1 MIQDTLDT
9 AQVIDYLRAYYQA
22 IHCMKHHDER
32 LASRLISQAIA
43 VLENADLEEL
53 ANCDCYECRA

>member
-1 MIQDTLDT
+1 MTEQQLT
-9 AQVIDYLRAYYQA
+9 AESVTEFLRAYYQA